1 MTWAC
6 EQAPSV
12 VSCWSTLRSRACSQV
27 YNHRDTMVFVKSWLR
42 EIKAHA
48 RNFERFNDWK
58 TLYEVTLHEDDV
70 SVTAILCLLCKTSI
84 LRQGIDGLGKV
95 GLQIFDNLLHYNHLI
110 NGSSMISQLARQSDQ
125 GTYLSFDSC
134 VALLNTS
141 FSEFFFFISLLPQL
155 VSTLFYRLLITLD
168 MSSRKIGCDMQVY
181 RSFSTQRIALIL

>member
-1 MTWAC
+1 MPVTLKGLMTGK
-6 EQAPSV
+6 P
-12 VSCWSTLRSRACSQV
+12 
-27 YNHRDTMVFVKSWLR
+27 F
-42 EIKAHA
+42 
-48 RNFERFNDWK
+48 
-58 TLYEVTLHEDDV
+58 YEVTLHEGDV

-141 FSEFFFFISLLPQL
+141 FSEFFFFYFITT
-155 VSTLFYRLLITLD
+155 ST
-168 MSSRKIGCDMQVY
+168 GVY
-181 RSFSTQRIALIL
+181 IVLQATNYFRHVKS